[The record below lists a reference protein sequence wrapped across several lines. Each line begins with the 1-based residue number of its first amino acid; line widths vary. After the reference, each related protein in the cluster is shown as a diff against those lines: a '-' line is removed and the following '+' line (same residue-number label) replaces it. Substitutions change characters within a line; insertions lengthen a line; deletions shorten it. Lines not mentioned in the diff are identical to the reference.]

1 MKLFTIGFTKSK
13 ARHFFGR
20 LERSGIR
27 RVIDTR
33 INRSSQLSGF
43 AKEDDLKF
51 FLEKISSIEYSVEEI
66 LAPTADILSAYR
78 KNEMGWSEYARR
90 YLDLL
95 SQRKVE
101 RHIVGMDLDHVC
113 LLCSEATPEYCHR
126 RLAAE
131 YLSDAMTE
139 MTIQHL

>member
-20 LERSGIR
+20 LERSGIK

-51 FLEKISSIEYSVEEI
+51 FLEKINSIEYSVEEI

-101 RHIVGMDLDHVC
+101 RHIVSMDLDHVC
-113 LLCSEATPEYCHR
+113 LLCSEATPEHCHR

-139 MTIQHL
+139 ITIQHL